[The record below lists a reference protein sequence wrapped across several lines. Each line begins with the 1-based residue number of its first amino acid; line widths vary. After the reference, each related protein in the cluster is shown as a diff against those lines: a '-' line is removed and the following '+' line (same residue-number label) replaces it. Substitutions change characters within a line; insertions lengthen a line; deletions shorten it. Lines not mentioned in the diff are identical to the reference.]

1 MTCRLQVLQLMQG
14 APGQRAPGYKTV
26 PEENMHRQ
34 ERRKCLE
41 LVHDQAHGCM
51 EARQADE
58 VKGVAQ
64 HSTGMGVLYSMG
76 RGDMNWYDR

>member
-1 MTCRLQVLQLMQG
+1 
-14 APGQRAPGYKTV
+14 
-26 PEENMHRQ
+26 MHRQ